1 MLHAFY
7 LDKILR
13 LAGGS
18 GCSVCDLKVM
28 CYVRIFIRIF
38 IIANNQLP
46 KTKLKANLVG
56 AVLLPVKKNH
66 TARPGLIKILAT
78 LANPSFT
85 QLDKIW
91 NMNSISLVNIR

>member
-28 CYVRIFIRIF
+28 CYVRIFI
-38 IIANNQLP
+38 IANNQLP

-56 AVLLPVKKNH
+56 AVLLPVKK
-66 TARPGLIKILAT
+66 TTLPPPGLIKI
-78 LANPSFT
+78 
-85 QLDKIW
+85 
-91 NMNSISLVNIR
+91 